1 MFGLFKRKTTT
12 EKLHDKYKS
21 LIKQAYNLSKTNRS
35 QSDQKYYEA
44 EQILKEIDENKILS
58 KT

>member
-21 LIKQAYNLSKTNRS
+21 LIKQAYNLSKSNRS
-35 QSDQKYYEA
+35 AGCRRRRSIGTRARRRAGSRLPY
-44 EQILKEIDENKILS
+44 
-58 KT
+58 

>member
-1 MFGLFKRKTTT
+1 MFGLFKRKTTS
-12 EKLHDKYKS
+12 EKLHAKYKS
-21 LIKQAYNLSKTNRS
+21 LIKQAYNLSKTNRA

-44 EQILKEIDENKILS
+44 EQILKEIDKNKLLS